1 MPQPIAVVDAFTAEP
16 YRGNPAGIC
25 VLPAAASDEW
35 MQSVAIEMN
44 HAETAFLI
52 RRGASNQDGY
62 NLRWFT
68 PGGEVDLCGH
78 ATLASAHYLWET
90 GALAART
97 SRRVSTPAAACSR
110 RTGLSGRWHC
120 HGSSWTFPPSL
131 SRQPQAPEGLAAMLG
146 AEPVF
151 VGRNRMDYLVEL
163 KDEATVRALRP
174 DLKQIAA
181 ALQHERRARH
191 HRHRRRL
198 RMAKPTS
205 SRAASIPRF
214 RIDEDPVTG
223 SAHCA
228 LAPYWMPRLGKQEIV
243 AYQAS
248 ARGGWLRLRLAG
260 DRVKLRGQAVTTLR
274 GELAHEPIVQLSG
287 SFNCSAAGT
296 SPSGRKHAR
305 HRASYTPAA
314 PTTTSC

>member
-16 YRGNPAGIC
+16 WRGNPAGIC
-25 VLPAAASDEW
+25 VLPATASDEW

-52 RRGASNQDGY
+52 KCGESNQDGY
-62 NLRWFT
+62 DLRWFT

-90 GALAART
+90 GALAEDEQARFHT
-97 SRRVSTPAAACSR
+97 RSGLLTAIRLSADGAAWIELDFPSEPVSATE
-110 RTGLSGRWHC
+110 T
-120 HGSSWTFPPSL
+120 
-131 SRQPQAPEGLAAMLG
+131 PEGIAAMLG

-163 KDEATVRALRP
+163 KDETAVRRLRP
-174 DLKQIAA
+174 DLKQIADLSDRDNVRGIIVTA
-181 ALQHERRARH
+181 AATESG
-191 HRHRRRL
+191 
-198 RMAKPTS
+198 TDIV
-205 SRAASIPRF
+205 SRCFFPRF
-214 RIDEDPVTG
+214 HIDEDPVTG

-228 LAPYWMPRLGKQEIV
+228 LAPYWIPRLGKQEIV

-274 GELAHEPIVQLSG
+274 GQLAH
-287 SFNCSAAGT
+287 
-296 SPSGRKHAR
+296 
-305 HRASYTPAA
+305 A
-314 PTTTSC
+314 PR

>member
-1 MPQPIAVVDAFTAEP
+1 MPQSIAVVDAFTAEP

-25 VLPAAASDEW
+25 VLAAPASDQW

-44 HAETAFLI
+44 HAETAFLVKT
-52 RRGASNQDGY
+52 SNGY

-90 GALAART
+90 GALAAREQARFHT
-97 SRRVSTPAAACSR
+97 RSGLLTADRLDLNSQPWIELDFPSEPAQPAA
-110 RTGLSGRWHC
+110 T
-120 HGSSWTFPPSL
+120 PPN
-131 SRQPQAPEGLAAMLG
+131 LAAMLG
-146 AEPVF
+146 ADPAF

-163 KDEATVRALRP
+163 KDEATVRNLQP
-174 DLKQIAA
+174 DFKQIAA
-181 ALQHERRARH
+181 FSTAEDVRGIIV
-191 HRHRRRL
+191 
-198 RMAKPTS
+198 T
-205 SRAASIPRF
+205 AASTYGEAEIVSRCFYPRY
-214 RIDEDPVTG
+214 RLDEDPVTG

-260 DRVKLRGQAVTTLR
+260 NRVKLRGQAVTTLH
-274 GELAHEPIVQLSG
+274 GELAHP
-287 SFNCSAAGT
+287 
-296 SPSGRKHAR
+296 PR
-305 HRASYTPAA
+305 
-314 PTTTSC
+314 

>member
-25 VLPAAASDEW
+25 FLPAPASDEW

-52 RRGASNQDGY
+52 KCGASNQDGY

-90 GALAART
+90 AALPPGEQARFHT
-97 SRRVSTPAAACSR
+97 RSGLLTADKLLVGDSAGQDVTWIELDFPAEPVAPATTP
-110 RTGLSGRWHC
+110 
-120 HGSSWTFPPSL
+120 
-131 SRQPQAPEGLAAMLG
+131 QGLAGILG

-151 VGRNRMDYLVEL
+151 VGRNRLDYLIEL
-163 KDEATVRALRP
+163 KDETTVRSLRP
-174 DLKQIAA
+174 DLKRIAA
-181 ALQHERRARH
+181 LSEQEDARGIIVTA
-191 HRHRRRL
+191 RGSNGN
-198 RMAKPTS
+198 PDIV
-205 SRAASIPRF
+205 SRCFYPHF

-223 SAHCA
+223 SAHCG
-228 LAPYWMPRLGKQEIV
+228 LAPYWMDRIGKQEIV

-248 ARGGWLRLRLAG
+248 ARGGWLHLRLAG

-274 GELAHEPIVQLSG
+274 GELTH
-287 SFNCSAAGT
+287 
-296 SPSGRKHAR
+296 
-305 HRASYTPAA
+305 
-314 PTTTSC
+314 

>member
-44 HAETAFLI
+44 HAETAFLVKV
-52 RRGASNQDGY
+52 RTGSQDGY
-62 NLRWFT
+62 DLRWFT

-90 GALAART
+90 GALAAGKQARFHT
-97 SRRVSTPAAACSR
+97 QSGLLTADQLLPNGAAGDSVSWIELDFPAEPVSPAATPA
-110 RTGLSGRWHC
+110 
-120 HGSSWTFPPSL
+120 
-131 SRQPQAPEGLAAMLG
+131 GLATMLG

-151 VGRNRMDYLVEL
+151 VGRNRLDYVVEL
-163 KDEATVRALRP
+163 KDESAVRSLHP
-174 DLKQIAA
+174 NLTQIAA
-181 ALQHERRARH
+181 LSDAENVRGVIVTA
-191 HRHRRRL
+191 
-198 RMAKPTS
+198 AGTNS
-205 SRAASIPRF
+205 EADIVSRCFFPRF
-214 RIDEDPVTG
+214 HIDEDPVTG
-223 SAHCA
+223 SAHCG
-228 LAPYWMPRLGKQEIV
+228 LAPYWIPRLGKQEIV

-274 GELAHEPIVQLSG
+274 GELAHNP
-287 SFNCSAAGT
+287 
-296 SPSGRKHAR
+296 R
-305 HRASYTPAA
+305 
-314 PTTTSC
+314 

>member
-25 VLPAAASDEW
+25 VLSTPASDEW
-35 MQSVAIEMN
+35 MQEVAIEMN

-52 RRGASNQDGY
+52 KCGASNQDGY

-90 GALAART
+90 AALRPGEQARFHTRSGLLTADQLVIKDAAGQRIAWIELDFPAEP
-97 SRRVSTPAAACSR
+97 VAPAA
-110 RTGLSGRWHC
+110 T
-120 HGSSWTFPPSL
+120 PD
-131 SRQPQAPEGLAAMLG
+131 GLAAMLG

-151 VGRNRMDYLVEL
+151 VGRNRLDYLVEL
-163 KDEATVRALRP
+163 KDEATVRSLRP

-181 ALQHERRARH
+181 LSNQKDARGIIVT
-191 HRHRRRL
+191 
-198 RMAKPTS
+198 AAGGS
-205 SRAASIPRF
+205 GDADIVSRCFYPHF

-223 SAHCA
+223 SAHCG
-228 LAPYWMPRLGKQEIV
+228 LAPYWMKRIGKQEIV

-248 ARGGWLRLRLAG
+248 ARGGWLHLRIAG

-274 GELAHEPIVQLSG
+274 GELAH
-287 SFNCSAAGT
+287 
-296 SPSGRKHAR
+296 
-305 HRASYTPAA
+305 
-314 PTTTSC
+314 